1 MGLNENFLHTG
12 TPACTSSD
20 LDYPVTGAALYE
32 MENNG
37 NSTSSSSFDATSTAN
52 VTFSSSVKKFGTY
65 SASFNNTSSMMVIP
79 ANSFHY
85 TALTVSVWVY
95 PSGSGHRTI
104 INTYDYGIVAASHG
118 WMLRINDSTDK
129 AQFTNYN
136 GDCGVPYPTD
146 PSCTNVTVVYSNSA
160 ISTSGWT
167 HIAVTMD
174 NSNLKMYINGT
185 AQSGNT
191 AMASGGIGYA
201 SGGGAEIG
209 ALDYTAGAAEQ
220 FYSGYI
226 DEVRVY
232 NSVLSASNITKLA
245 GETC

>member
-1 MGLNENFLHTG
+1 MGFNENFLQG
-12 TPACTSSD
+12 APACTSSD
-20 LDYPVTGAALYE
+20 LNYPVTGAALYE

-37 NSTSSSSFDATSTAN
+37 NSTSSSSFDATSTTN

-65 SASFNNTSSMMVIP
+65 SASFNNTSSIMRIP

-95 PSGSGHRTI
+95 PSGSGYRTI
-104 INTYDYGIVAASHG
+104 INTYDYGIVAASKG
-118 WMLRINDSTDK
+118 WFLRIADSTNK
-129 AQFTNYN
+129 AHFGNYN

-174 NSNLKMYINGT
+174 NSYMKMYINGT
-185 AQSGNT
+185 AQTGNT
-191 AMASGGIGYA
+191 AMASNGIGYA
-201 SGGGAEIG
+201 SGAGVEIG
-209 ALDYTAGAAEQ
+209 ALDYTAGVPEG
-220 FYSGYI
+220 FYSGYM
-226 DEVRVY
+226 DELRVY
-232 NSVLSASNITKLA
+232 NSVLSASNVALLA

>member
-1 MGLNENFLHTG
+1 MGLNENFLQTA
-12 TPACTSSD
+12 PACTSSD
-20 LDYPVTGAALYE
+20 LNYPVTGAALYE

-37 NSTSSSSFDATSTAN
+37 NSTSSSSFNATSTAN
-52 VTFSSSVKKFGTY
+52 VTFSSSVVKFGTY
-65 SASFNNTSSMMVIP
+65 SASFNNTSALMRIP

-85 TALTVSVWVY
+85 TALTISVWVY
-95 PSGSGHRTI
+95 PSGSGDRTI
-104 INTYDYGIVAASHG
+104 INTYDYGIVAASKG
-118 WMLRINDSTDK
+118 WLLRIDNSTDK
-129 AQFTNYN
+129 VNFKNYN
-136 GDCGVPYPTD
+136 GDCATPYPTD
-146 PSCTNVTVVYSNSA
+146 PSCTNVTQVLSDSA

-185 AQSGNT
+185 AQAGNT

-201 SGGGAEIG
+201 TGAGVEIG
-209 ALDYTAGAAEQ
+209 ALDYTAGVAEG

-226 DEVRVY
+226 DELRVY
-232 NSVLSASNITKLA
+232 NSVLSASNITNLA